1 MTRTTGVQLEG
12 PHSST
17 SLNCTLWGQ
26 VHFIA
31 NCHRLMPCIINN
43 SHTLRREAP
52 SSLYSLLPR
61 MAMELS
67 PTAGEAKGSAP
78 LFEQLGKALEVEG
91 PSLVAKVKV
100 RR

>member
-1 MTRTTGVQLEG
+1 
-12 PHSST
+12 
-17 SLNCTLWGQ
+17 
-26 VHFIA
+26 
-31 NCHRLMPCIINN
+31 
-43 SHTLRREAP
+43 
-52 SSLYSLLPR
+52 

-100 RR
+100 SR